1 MVGGSNERMHKRT
14 NKIGL
19 HIVVGCSQ
27 FECIC
32 TFERVHRV
40 VTVQE
45 SNQNRF
51 LPPSLSISLSA
62 DAILTRPRTSEV
74 PQNRRAKPFEI
85 IFFFT
90 FHLWSRFVDFAH
102 SKHSRFAPILSAVA
116 SQQIVPLRIC
126 CCYLSGWLALAE

>member
-1 MVGGSNERMHKRT
+1 MHKRT

-27 FECIC
+27 FECIR

-85 IFFFT
+85 IFFSHSIFGRASSISHT
-90 FHLWSRFVDFAH
+90 ANTLDSHRF
-102 SKHSRFAPILSAVA
+102 
-116 SQQIVPLRIC
+116 
-126 CCYLSGWLALAE
+126 

>member
-27 FECIC
+27 FECIR

-51 LPPSLSISLSA
+51 LPPSLSLSLLMLFS
-62 DAILTRPRTSEV
+62 LVLGRVKCPKTVV
-74 PQNRRAKPFEI
+74 PSHLKL
-85 IFFFT
+85 FFFHIPSLVALRRFRT
-90 FHLWSRFVDFAH
+90 QQTLSIRTDFECSCIATDRTASHL
-102 SKHSRFAPILSAVA
+102 LLL
-116 SQQIVPLRIC
+116 PL
-126 CCYLSGWLALAE
+126 WLAGFS

>member
-1 MVGGSNERMHKRT
+1 MHKRT

-51 LPPSLSISLSA
+51 LPLSLSLSA

-85 IFFFT
+85 IFL
-90 FHLWSRFVDFAH
+90 FHIPSLVALRRFRTQQTLSIRTDFECSCIATD
-102 SKHSRFAPILSAVA
+102 RTA
-116 SQQIVPLRIC
+116 SHLLLLPL
-126 CCYLSGWLALAE
+126 WLAGFS